1 MFGLNHMFR
10 LQPHGARRDS
20 RRRQNWKSSTEI
32 LEERRLLS
40 ADVVLDWH
48 SIALEAVKNDYDVGQ
63 PHDQPGP
70 TEASRALAIVQLA
83 VYDTLNCFEHGY
95 ESYLVDKDPK
105 KKASSNAAVA
115 QAAHDTLAAL
125 FPHQTALFDAALTD
139 SLQGVD
145 SKALKQG
152 TKLGQNV
159 AKKILKDRQHDGS
172 DHMMNYSPGD
182 QPGEYRQDPL
192 HPDQSIVTPKWGK
205 VAPFVVKSSK
215 QFVSEPPPDMNS
227 QEYIDAY
234 NEVKALGGDGINT
247 PTTRSA
253 EQTEIGIFW
262 GYDGSP
268 GVGVP
273 PRIYNQIARV
283 IAIQQNNT
291 EMENARMFA
300 MVNLAMADAGIT
312 AWQTKFDYE
321 FWRPVTAIRESDPG
335 TGPTGLGDGNP
346 NTIGDPT
353 WTPLGAPA
361 DNNGGTNF
369 TPAFPAYVSGH
380 ASFGAA
386 AFRTM
391 ANFYGTDDISF
402 SFMSDE
408 FNGITK
414 DQDGNVRPVVTR
426 SYTSFS
432 QAAEENGQSRIYLG
446 IHWSF
451 DKTAGIEQ
459 GNQIADYVA
468 SKFAQPV

>member
-1 MFGLNHMFR
+1 M
-10 LQPHGARRDS
+10 
-20 RRRQNWKSSTEI
+20 E
-32 LEERRLLS
+32 
-40 ADVVLDWH
+40 
-48 SIALEAVKNDYDVGQ
+48 SI
-63 PHDQPGP
+63 PRP
-70 TEASRALAIVQLA
+70 R
-83 VYDTLNCFEHGY
+83 
-95 ESYLVDKDPK
+95 
-105 KKASSNAAVA
+105 
-115 QAAHDTLAAL
+115 
-125 FPHQTALFDAALTD
+125 
-139 SLQGVD
+139 
-145 SKALKQG
+145 
-152 TKLGQNV
+152 
-159 AKKILKDRQHDGS
+159 
-172 DHMMNYSPGD
+172 
-182 QPGEYRQDPL
+182 
-192 HPDQSIVTPKWGK
+192 
-205 VAPFVVKSSK
+205 
-215 QFVSEPPPDMNS
+215 
-227 QEYIDAY
+227 
-234 NEVKALGGDGINT
+234 
-247 PTTRSA
+247 
-253 EQTEIGIFW
+253 
-262 GYDGSP
+262 
-268 GVGVP
+268 GVP